1 MEGWDGED
9 EEDLLE
15 VVLLVMERA
24 AGEPEVVLEGR
35 FTRAAAAR

>member
-1 MEGWDGED
+1 M
-9 EEDLLE
+9 E

-24 AGEPEVVLEGR
+24 AGELEVVVWLVGCVGGR